1 MSAERFERFFA
12 DVARHLPR
20 PMVLEPFQRELI
32 AETFG
37 PQREVLGLLPRGNGK
52 TSLMAAR
59 GLYELVT
66 SPDAEIYAAAA
77 SRDQAQIMFDT
88 ARKMAMAHPA
98 LERMITVTRR
108 ELRTKHGVFKVLP
121 AEAGHVYGLAPTVV
135 FVDELAWH
143 KTDELYV
150 ALRSSVHKRH
160 ARTITISTAGG
171 GSEGPLHELRKRALG
186 LPDVDRTGA
195 LTVCRGEHMVMHE
208 WSVPIDTPIEDLEAF
223 KAANPAS
230 WISIPDLE
238 ELREGLPEHDFKML
252 HGNIWIDS
260 KSPWLPGG
268 AWQGRAAEYE
278 IDPGERIFVGVDV
291 GGARSDSAVV
301 WVTEDLRLGCEI
313 FSGESSV
320 LDVADCVN
328 ELAERFRIVE
338 LLGDHFRL
346 GESLFRLRERGLEVG
361 TYPPN
366 DSRMIPA
373 SSRLYDAIVGG
384 NLRHPD
390 TEALNRHVA
399 TAIARRTRRGWR
411 IDKARDGDRIDAVIA
426 MSIAVDRALE
436 GVPEV
441 RLVGWL

>member
-1 MSAERFERFFA
+1 MDTDS
-12 DVARHLPR
+12 R
-20 PMVLEPFQRELI
+20 P
-32 AETFG
+32 
-37 PQREVLGLLPRGNGK
+37 
-52 TSLMAAR
+52 
-59 GLYELVT
+59 
-66 SPDAEIYAAAA
+66 
-77 SRDQAQIMFDT
+77 
-88 ARKMAMAHPA
+88 
-98 LERMITVTRR
+98 
-108 ELRTKHGVFKVLP
+108 
-121 AEAGHVYGLAPTVV
+121 
-135 FVDELAWH
+135 
-143 KTDELYV
+143 
-150 ALRSSVHKRH
+150 
-160 ARTITISTAGG
+160 
-171 GSEGPLHELRKRALG
+171 
-186 LPDVDRTGA
+186 
-195 LTVCRGEHMVMHE
+195 
-208 WSVPIDTPIEDLEAF
+208 
-223 KAANPAS
+223 
-230 WISIPDLE
+230 E

-260 KSPWLPGG
+260 KNPWLPGG
-268 AWQGRAAEYE
+268 AWQDCAAEYE

-338 LLGDHFRL
+338 LLGDPFRL

-361 TYPPN
+361 TYPTN

-373 SSRLYDAIVGG
+373 ASRLYDAVVGG

-390 TEALNRHVA
+390 VEALNRHVA